1 MIYNACALG
10 SYELR
15 WEVAL
20 PDWRSDLLSMI
31 EVSELS
37 RFALLDW
44 SFGEAPLVGNNKTL
58 AGCNEGKLLL
68 PAIKM
73 QIARAEVILWKSVPL
88 DFPSR
93 PHREA

>member
-37 RFALLDW
+37 RFALLD
-44 SFGEAPLVGNNKTL
+44 
-58 AGCNEGKLLL
+58 
-68 PAIKM
+68 
-73 QIARAEVILWKSVPL
+73 
-88 DFPSR
+88 
-93 PHREA
+93 